1 MSLFVPKNHSNNGE
15 GTFAGRGTGLI
26 SVAEHVSENVP
37 PAIARPEEEMVTDF
51 SKSTVDSNNQ
61 MIFHNDTIRLVLLN
75 SPMFT

>member
-1 MSLFVPKNHSNNGE
+1 MLLFGPKNHSKDGE
-15 GTFAGRGTGLI
+15 GTFAGRGTGLTR
-26 SVAEHVSENVP
+26 VAEHVSENVP
-37 PAIARPEEEMVTDF
+37 PAIARPEEEMVIEF